1 MKLRLKTLMPAA
13 TAVLLMLAAQAAPV
27 RAETVLSFSG
37 ASFTAS
43 GSSGL
48 FSGSTTIS
56 TGGAEHVTITSFN
69 GSSTPFSAWL
79 NLNETSSSGA
89 SSGSGSI
96 TQEFNGSFTITSGKN
111 GNGTNYLSGNIT
123 GITFTGSG
131 SSATM
136 AASSPTITY
145 TSSVISNLSPPS
157 GANFSLSSV
166 SPDVSITSFLGYL
179 NPTLGSFT
187 ANGSGSF
194 TADPPPAS
202 APEPSSLAIAGIG
215 SLGLIGYGLRRRKA
229 LGV

>member
-131 SSATM
+131 SSAHGGLESDDHVHIERDLQPVSAERSQFQPKQRVTRREHHE
-136 AASSPTITY
+136 
-145 TSSVISNLSPPS
+145 LSR
-157 GANFSLSSV
+157 LS
-166 SPDVSITSFLGYL
+166 
-179 NPTLGSFT
+179 
-187 ANGSGSF
+187 
-194 TADPPPAS
+194 
-202 APEPSSLAIAGIG
+202 
-215 SLGLIGYGLRRRKA
+215 
-229 LGV
+229 